1 MKRILNKL
9 FSKLVLGGL
18 IIILQ
23 FSWFVYLLYSATVYS
38 SMVDAIF
45 KIASIVLALF
55 VSSRDMRSTYK
66 TSWIFLI
73 LALPLFGI
81 PAYYLF
87 GRPGLTKRTRMKMD
101 VVSSRIRAY
110 SSLSDDVMSALRA
123 EDDSAGQQA
132 QYLARYAGYP
142 VYREADT
149 QYYCCG
155 EEMYPQFLEDLKAAN
170 LISFWSILL
179 RNPARC
185 WMQLLKFWLR
195 KQKRAWM
202 YGLCTME
209 SDVSRHC
216 RINIIV
222 ICRKGNQMCLFPAI
236 SPTDVNYPE

>member
-38 SMVDAIF
+38 SMVDALF

-101 VVSSRIRAY
+101 V
-110 SSLSDDVMSALRA
+110 
-123 EDDSAGQQA
+123 
-132 QYLARYAGYP
+132 
-142 VYREADT
+142 DT
-149 QYYCCG
+149 G
-155 EEMYPQFLEDLKAAN
+155 IQF
-170 LISFWSILL
+170 SF
-179 RNPARC
+179 R
-185 WMQLLKFWLR
+185 
-195 KQKRAWM
+195 
-202 YGLCTME
+202 
-209 SDVSRHC
+209 
-216 RINIIV
+216 
-222 ICRKGNQMCLFPAI
+222 
-236 SPTDVNYPE
+236 

>member
-38 SMVDAIF
+38 SMVDALF

-87 GRPGLTKRTRMKMD
+87 GRPKKQREVPCIRKILEVLYVERISLLETNNASTMD
-101 VVSSRIRAY
+101 A
-110 SSLSDDVMSALRA
+110 
-123 EDDSAGQQA
+123 
-132 QYLARYAGYP
+132 
-142 VYREADT
+142 
-149 QYYCCG
+149 
-155 EEMYPQFLEDLKAAN
+155 
-170 LISFWSILL
+170 IL
-179 RNPARC
+179 NNAS
-185 WMQLLKFWLR
+185 
-195 KQKRAWM
+195 
-202 YGLCTME
+202 TME
-209 SDVSRHC
+209 LYTVALYNR
-216 RINIIV
+216 
-222 ICRKGNQMCLFPAI
+222 
-236 SPTDVNYPE
+236 